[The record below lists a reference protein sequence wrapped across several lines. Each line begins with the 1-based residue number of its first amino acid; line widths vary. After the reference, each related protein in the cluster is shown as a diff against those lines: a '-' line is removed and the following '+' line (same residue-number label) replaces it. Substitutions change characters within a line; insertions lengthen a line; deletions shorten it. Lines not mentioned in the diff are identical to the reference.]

1 MVFSSSSRIGE
12 EKTDQACD
20 YADLAS
26 AVTAS
31 PAATAG
37 HIGITK

>member
-1 MVFSSSSRIGE
+1 MVFSSSSTIGE

-31 PAATAG
+31 PAATTS
-37 HIGITK
+37 HLRITK